1 MQVHL
6 GGHLNWYEPQRR
18 GWLELPAAGAMSLL
32 EICAAVGVPPEEVA
46 IAVVNGHAVD
56 LEHATATDGDRVE
69 FYPPIGGGAA

>member
-18 GWLELPAAGAMSLL
+18 VWVELPAGGAMRLL
-32 EICAAVGVPPEEVA
+32 AICAAVGVPPEEVA

-56 LEHATATDGDRVE
+56 LERATATDADRVE
-69 FYPPIGGGAA
+69 LYPPIGGGVA